1 MLKARERFAQYLYR
15 CYGDRS
21 TPKHYLNDLD
31 LFIQQIGDKL
41 PEQVTVQDVDNFIDN
56 QLEKQ
61 LKPTTINRRSA
72 SLHTFFEYLA
82 SEEPD
87 KAWPNPVNRRRHA
100 LKQGQKLP
108 RDASEAEVNA
118 LFAVMDDVRDRAIF
132 GLMLGAGLRVGEVV
146 ALHCSHLEEPR
157 QAGQLTRL
165 RVTGKG
171 RKERIDWVTP
181 YWYEVVTQWLAI
193 RPEATTDTLF
203 LNQHQ
208 RPLSVSGVQYRLKQY
223 CQRAGIQLTCHQLR
237 HTFARRLA
245 EQRMPVE
252 SISQLLGHA
261 QIQTTQQYTAGA
273 NPDLR
278 DEFLAAMQRIENA
291 TPSNLAPTLPFS
303 TPARQKETAD
313 PDALARATARLAELP
328 REIEAVLA
336 AYLRHRWQRW
346 QPHRAA
352 ANVAN
357 MSSQLV
363 GIWSWLVEERQ
374 ITAWTALQRSDVEAW
389 LSARTVGGIAVNTRR
404 TQLTTLFGCLR
415 FACDRDI
422 PVAANIFRIP
432 YPARPEPLPR
442 YLSADEYER
451 LLKTVLDQTANAS
464 PRHRLDRA
472 WFLLLAHTGIRSC
485 ELLNLRLAD
494 VDFAG
499 QRLFVRGGKNCH
511 DRVVYL
517 TTTALNALVDYLTV
531 RPAIA
536 DDHLWLDGG
545 QPLASPRVRYC
556 VQRWGEIAEVVV
568 SPHRLRHT
576 LATQLVNRGMP
587 LPSVGKLLGHR
598 SLNTTQHYARLFE
611 QTVKEQFEA
620 AIAHIEGIAAANW
633 PQVSQKEP
641 EFVSCLTDSV

>member
-1 MLKARERFAQYLYR
+1 M
-15 CYGDRS
+15 
-21 TPKHYLNDLD
+21 
-31 LFIQQIGDKL
+31 
-41 PEQVTVQDVDNFIDN
+41 
-56 QLEKQ
+56 
-61 LKPTTINRRSA
+61 
-72 SLHTFFEYLA
+72 
-82 SEEPD
+82 
-87 KAWPNPVNRRRHA
+87 
-100 LKQGQKLP
+100 
-108 RDASEAEVNA
+108 
-118 LFAVMDDVRDRAIF
+118 
-132 GLMLGAGLRVGEVV
+132 
-146 ALHCSHLEEPR
+146 
-157 QAGQLTRL
+157 
-165 RVTGKG
+165 TGKG

-181 YWYEVVTQWLAI
+181 YWYEVVTQWLAV
-193 RPEATTDTLF
+193 RPEAITETLF

-208 RPLSVSGVQYRLKQY
+208 RPLSVSGVQYRLKEY

-245 EQRMPVE
+245 EQRMPIE

-278 DEFLAAMQRIENA
+278 DEFLEAMNWIENA
-291 TPSNLAPTLPFS
+291 APPSPSPLQPF
-303 TPARQKETAD
+303 PQPPRQEETAD
-313 PDALARATARLAELP
+313 PSALERAIARLAELP
-328 REIEAVLA
+328 SEIETILA
-336 AYLRHRWQRW
+336 AYLRHHWHRW

-357 MSSQLV
+357 VSYQLV
-363 GIWSWLVEERQ
+363 CIWPWLVAERQ
-374 ITAWTALQRSDVEAW
+374 ITTWEALQRSDVEAW
-389 LSARTVGGIAVNTRR
+389 LSARAVAGIAVSTRR

-442 YLSADEYER
+442 YLLADEYER
-451 LLKTVLDQTANAS
+451 LLQTVLDQTANAS

-517 TTTALNALVDYLTV
+517 TMTALNTLADYLTV
-531 RPAIA
+531 RPATT
-536 DDHLWLDGG
+536 DDHLWLDGD
-545 QPLASPRVRYC
+545 QPLRSSRVRYC
-556 VQRWGEIAEVVV
+556 VQRWGKTAEVAV

-620 AIAHIEGIAAANW
+620 AIAHIEGIATANW
-633 PQVSQKEP
+633 PQVPQKQP
-641 EFVSCLTDSV
+641 EFAPCLTDSV